1 MQKFDPDGDFCEM
14 GVLFC
19 KKYGISN
26 YSCLFFSN
34 WLLTFHCPMD
44 YFKNNA
50 GIIYKEA
57 HIWAIAANQNILVQA
72 LL

>member
-1 MQKFDPDGDFCEM
+1 
-14 GVLFC
+14 
-19 KKYGISN
+19 
-26 YSCLFFSN
+26 
-34 WLLTFHCPMD
+34 MD